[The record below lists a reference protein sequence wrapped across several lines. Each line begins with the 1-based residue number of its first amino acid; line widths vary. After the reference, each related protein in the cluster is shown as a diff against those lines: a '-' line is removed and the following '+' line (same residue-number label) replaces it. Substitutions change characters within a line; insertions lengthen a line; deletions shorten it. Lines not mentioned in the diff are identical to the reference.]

1 MLQFDYIARQRS
13 GQQVEGTI
21 AAASLEE
28 ATRLIRSQSLFP
40 VRIQK
45 RESISLLPARGG
57 RVRAR
62 TLAKFYSQL
71 ADLLKSGVPLLKSL
85 DILRRQSSN
94 PKLTE
99 VLADVHRRVADG
111 ETMADAL
118 AAHEHIFGELCVSM
132 VRAGQEGG
140 FLEDVFKRISV
151 FTDRQ
156 EDLKARVAGALAYPL
171 ILSLIGTC
179 VIAVLL
185 VFFVPKFAQIFDRLR
200 ERGELPAATEALLA
214 MSLALQSYG
223 PWILLALVAVV
234 YFLKRQ
240 AQTPAGRRLVDSWKL
255 RLPVAGNVFRDLAIT
270 RFNRVL
276 GTLRRNGVA
285 ILQALNIA
293 KDSTG
298 NILMKE
304 AIEKAAQNV
313 QAGDKLATPLRASGC
328 FPVDVV
334 EMIEVAE
341 ESNNLETVL
350 LESADSLE
358 AQTTRQL
365 DLAVR
370 LLEPLML
377 LVMAVITMCVVVA
390 LLLPIFKMSSAIG

>member
-1 MLQFDYIARQRS
+1 MLQFHYVARQRS

-21 AAASLEE
+21 TATSVEE
-28 ATRLIRSQSLFP
+28 ATRLIRNQSLFP
-40 VRIQK
+40 VRVQK
-45 RESISLLPARGG
+45 TETLLPKRSGK
-57 RVRAR
+57 VRAR

-71 ADLLKSGVPLLKSL
+71 ADLLKSGVPLLRSL

-94 PKLTE
+94 PRLTE
-99 VLADVHRRVADG
+99 VLADIHRRVADG
-111 ETMADAL
+111 ETMADAMS
-118 AAHEHIFGELCVSM
+118 AHEEIFGDLCISM

-140 FLEDVFKRISV
+140 FLEDVFKRISA

-156 EDLKARVAGALAYPL
+156 EDLKARVAGALAYPVV
-171 ILSLIGTC
+171 LSVIGTA

-185 VFFVPKFAQIFDRLR
+185 VFFVPRFADIFDRLR
-200 ERGELPAATEALLA
+200 ERGELPTATEMLLTF
-214 MSLALQSYG
+214 SQALQTYG
-223 PWILLALVAVV
+223 LFILGGLVAIV
-234 YFLKRQ
+234 YLLKQQ
-240 AQTPAGRRLVDSWKL
+240 ARTPAGRQFVDTWKL
-255 RLPVAGNVFRDLAIT
+255 KLPVAGNVFRDLAIT

-276 GTLRRNGVA
+276 GTLRRNGVP

-298 NILMKE
+298 NVLMKQ
-304 AIEKAAQNV
+304 AIEHAAQNV

-328 FPVDVV
+328 FPTEIV

-341 ESNNLETVL
+341 ESNNLENVL

-377 LVMAVITMCVVVA
+377 LVMAAIVLGVVVS
-390 LLLPIFKMSSAIG
+390 LLMPIFKMSSGIG